1 MRLSKRQLKR
11 IIREEYSKLKRRGL
25 ISEMVRITNE
35 DMLYDA
41 RELVEMS
48 LDDQTILDIAAYG
61 KESEFAYNHMQD
73 MSPDQIDDIR
83 DLCSDLGRN
92 GYADPE
98 NGLEQAMVLWE
109 LCSGIEQRIRYEMYT
124 ESKRRRSRLI
134 KESYDNPNL
143 DSEWDIDEEGMPLQS
158 LADCAAD
165 QVAEYF
171 TDSVMADLDACGIV
185 SPSDLDNALAKGC
198 SEETNEAIQM
208 AFEGLDMDGSG
219 HWEYQDYTIA
229 LYDALYS

>member
-25 ISEMVRITNE
+25 ISEMVMITDE

-41 RELVEMS
+41 RELVEIS
-48 LDDQTILDIAAYG
+48 LDKQTILDIAAYG

-73 MSPDQIDDIR
+73 MSPEQIDDIR

-109 LCSGIEQRIRYEMYT
+109 LCSGIEQRIRYEIFT

-134 KESYDNPNL
+134 KESYDNPNF
-143 DSEWDIDEEGMPLQS
+143 DSEWEIDEEGMPALS
-158 LADCAAD
+158 LEDCAAE
-165 QVAEYF
+165 QVMEYIN
-171 TDSVMADLDACGIV
+171 DPMLDDLEACGV
-185 SPSDLDNALAKGC
+185 ANPSDLDNCESLGC
-198 SEETNEAIQM
+198 SIETCEAVSM
-208 AFEGLDMDGSG
+208 AMEGLDMDGSG
-219 HWEYQDYTIA
+219 HWAFQDYTKA
-229 LYDALYS
+229 LFDAMF